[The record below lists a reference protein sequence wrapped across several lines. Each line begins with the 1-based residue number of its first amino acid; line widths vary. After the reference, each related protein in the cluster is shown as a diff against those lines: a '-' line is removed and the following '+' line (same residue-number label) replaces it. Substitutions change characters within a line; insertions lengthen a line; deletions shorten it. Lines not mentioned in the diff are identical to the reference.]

1 MAQHTHDWEAR
12 FRAGDTRWED
22 DVVAPSVVDLV
33 REHAPLGARLL
44 ELGCGRGATS
54 VWLAEQGYRVL
65 ACDISPEAVR
75 QARQRAEAAGVD
87 ALFLVADV
95 VADTAHLPAAEV
107 VFTRGVLHT
116 FTTAEGRAAFAALV
130 ARCLPAAGVWLD
142 LSGSADTP
150 DAPGERTRSG
160 LPRLTLGELAT
171 AVEPYFEVLSVRRAL
186 YGLTPARTDFLAWA
200 SALRRRP

>member
-1 MAQHTHDWEAR
+1 
-12 FRAGDTRWED
+12 
-22 DVVAPSVVDLV
+22 
-33 REHAPLGARLL
+33 
-44 ELGCGRGATS
+44 

-65 ACDISPEAVR
+65 ACDISSEAVR

-95 VADTAHLPAAEV
+95 V

-116 FTTAEGRAAFAALV
+116 FTTAEGRAAFAAAV

-160 LPRLTLGELAT
+160 LPRLTLGELPT